1 MGLITR
7 KKLLHTK
14 QSSSHAEHCGLNF
27 IGLWGVF
34 RNTDCLWGY
43 QWRVHALS
51 WGSSRFTG
59 APLAERGFPLVLT
72 KVDMMQVPS
81 VAGGVTRA
89 NWLIWL
95 MALIITLALHSH
107 AYAVTVSSQPSD
119 TSVTEGQSISFRLAA
134 TTTTGG
140 SISYSWFKDRTR
152 LSNTSSSLSISKVTA
167 SNAGSYSC
175 MVADSASTYVC
186 KSFTLTV
193 NSASPVKITQQPVS
207 WSAVEGTATKVSVTA
222 SGSGPIS
229 YQWYKNGT
237 ALSGATSSSLSISS
251 VTSSNAGNFHV
262 IVKNGISSVTSA
274 TATLTVTKPYQAV
287 SITQHPVSKAV
298 MEGSGVSFS
307 VAASGSGTLSYQ
319 WYKNGTAISG
329 ATSSLL
335 SIASATTS
343 HAGNYYAVVRNSSS
357 SATSNTVS
365 LSVTAF
371 QRVSITQQPVSK
383 SLTVGGATSFAVTAT
398 GTGPLSYQWYKNGTA
413 ISGATSS
420 TLAFSSA
427 TTSNSGNYYV
437 VVRNSGSTATS
448 TTVSLS
454 VTASVTVRISQQ
466 PVSVTVAEGGYAR
479 LLVKATGTGTLSYQ
493 WYKNGSLMS
502 GSTSSSI
509 TFSAAKTTSAGKY
522 HVVVK
527 DANSSVTS
535 SVATLTVSASASTTT
550 TPVSIT
556 QQPSNQIVNAGTAVT
571 FAVTASGSGTL
582 TYQWYFKGAAISGAT
597 ARTYSIASAA
607 SANAGNYH
615 VVVRNTSSSATSSSV
630 TLSVLA
636 VSNVGSALLSWSRP
650 TTRENG
656 TALAAGEISGYR
668 VYWSNTSTGSM
679 SMLSSPAASATS
691 YRATE
696 LTSGVHYFSISVLDA
711 NGLESDL
718 STRRSVTI
726 P

>member
-1 MGLITR
+1 
-7 KKLLHTK
+7 
-14 QSSSHAEHCGLNF
+14 
-27 IGLWGVF
+27 
-34 RNTDCLWGY
+34 
-43 QWRVHALS
+43 
-51 WGSSRFTG
+51 
-59 APLAERGFPLVLT
+59 
-72 KVDMMQVPS
+72 MQVPS

-89 NWLIWL
+89 NWLIGL
-95 MALIITLALHSH
+95 MALIIMLAFHSQ
-107 AYAVTVSSQPSD
+107 AFAVTVSSQPSD
-119 TSVTEGQSISFRLAA
+119 TTVAEGQSLSFRLAA

-140 SISYSWFKDRTR
+140 SIAYSWFKDRTR
-152 LSNTSSSLSISKVTA
+152 LSNTSSSLNFSSVTA

-193 NSASPVKITQQPVS
+193 NSAVPVQITQQPAS
-207 WSAVEGTATKVSVTA
+207 WSAVEGTSTKV
-222 SGSGPIS
+222 
-229 YQWYKNGT
+229 
-237 ALSGATSSSLSISS
+237 
-251 VTSSNAGNFHV
+251 
-262 IVKNGISSVTSA
+262 
-274 TATLTVTKPYQAV
+274 
-287 SITQHPVSKAV
+287 
-298 MEGSGVSFS
+298 S

-319 WYKNGTAISG
+319 WYKNGAAISGATSSSISFSSVSSSNAGNYYAIVKNSNSSVTSATATLTVTQPFQAVSITQHPVSKAVMEGAAVAFSVAAAGSGTLYYQWYKNGTAISG
-329 ATSSLL
+329 ATSSTL
-335 SIASATTS
+335 SFASTTTS
-343 HAGNYYAVVRNSSS
+343 NAGNYYAIVRNSGS

-398 GTGPLSYQWYKNGTA
+398 GTGPLSYQWYKNGVA

-420 TLAFSSA
+420 ALSLSSVTTSSA
-427 TTSNSGNYYV
+427 GNYYV

-454 VTASVTVRISQQ
+454 VTAAVTVSITQQ
-466 PVSVTVAEGGYAR
+466 PANVSVTEGGTAKI
-479 LLVKATGTGTLSYQ
+479 LVKATGSGTIAYQ
-493 WYKNGSLMS
+493 WYKNGVALN
-502 GSTSSSI
+502 GANSSSI
-509 TFSAAKTTSAGKY
+509 TFTSAALTSAGKY

-527 DANSSVTS
+527 DANASVTS
-535 SVATLTVSASASTTT
+535 SVATLTVTAAASTTT

-556 QQPSNQIVNAGTAVT
+556 QQPSNQIVNTGTAVT

-582 TYQWYFKGAAISGAT
+582 AYQWYFKGAAISGAT

-615 VVVRNTSSSATSSSV
+615 VVVRNSTSSATSNSA

-636 VSNVGSALLSWSRP
+636 VSEIGSALLSWSRP
-650 TTRENG
+650 TTREDG
-656 TALAAGEISGYR
+656 TALASSEISGYR
-668 VYWSNTSTGSM
+668 VYWSNTSTGTM
-679 SMLSSPAASATS
+679 SLLSSPSAAATS

-718 STRRSVTI
+718 STRRGVTI

>member
-1 MGLITR
+1 
-7 KKLLHTK
+7 
-14 QSSSHAEHCGLNF
+14 
-27 IGLWGVF
+27 
-34 RNTDCLWGY
+34 
-43 QWRVHALS
+43 
-51 WGSSRFTG
+51 
-59 APLAERGFPLVLT
+59 
-72 KVDMMQVPS
+72 MQVPS

-119 TSVTEGQSISFRLAA
+119 TSVTEGQSVSFRLAA

-140 SISYSWFKDRTR
+140 SIAYSWFKDRTR
-152 LSNTSSSLSISKVTA
+152 LSNTSSSLSISSVTA

-193 NSASPVKITQQPVS
+193 NSAAPVNITQQPVS
-207 WSAVEGTATKVSVTA
+207 WSAVEGTATKVSVAA

-237 ALSGATSSSLSISS
+237 AISGATSSSLSISS

-274 TATLTVTKPYQAV
+274 TATLTVTQPFQAV
-287 SITQHPVSKAV
+287 SITQHPVSKVV
-298 MEGSGVSFS
+298 MEGSGVSLN

-329 ATSSLL
+329 ATSSLF
-335 SIASATTS
+335 SIASAITS
-343 HAGNYYAVVRNSSS
+343 NTGNYYAVVRNSSS

-398 GTGPLSYQWYKNGTA
+398 GTGPLSYQWYKNGVA

-420 TLAFSSA
+420 SLALSSV
-427 TTSNSGNYYV
+427 TTSSSGNYYV

-454 VTASVTVRISQQ
+454 VAAAVTVGITQQ
-466 PVSVTVAEGGYAR
+466 PASVSVTEGGTAKI
-479 LLVKATGTGTLSYQ
+479 LVKATGSGTIAYQ
-493 WYKNGSLMS
+493 WYKNGAALS
-502 GSTSSSI
+502 GANSSSI
-509 TFSAAKTTSAGKY
+509 TFTSAALTSAGKY
-522 HVVVK
+522 HVVVN

-535 SVATLTVSASASTTT
+535 SVATLTVSAAASTTT

-636 VSNVGSALLSWSRP
+636 VSDIGSALLSWSRP
-650 TTRENG
+650 TTREDG

-668 VYWSNTSTGSM
+668 VYWSNTNTGSM